1 MIISVRMDIRM
12 SNQVEAVSRLN
23 HQLDL
28 AAQAHRSVKADPA
41 VEAARGRLR
50 DWQAARL
57 RRTHKD
63 LLASAR
69 TEPAAS
75 FFLTDLYGSSDL
87 SKLADDVRRIVPVM
101 VKLLPTAGLE
111 TVADGIELHAL
122 SEDLDIAMVAALG
135 KQLSTL
141 DAPAYGRA
149 YRKVGRRKDR
159 QRQIDLVQDV
169 GQALARLIHQPFVA
183 TALGL
188 MRKPAKLAGLGA
200 LQDFLQRGYEA
211 FRKIDDPQEFL
222 DTIVS
227 REQKVLQSLFAK
239 DDSLLSA

>member
-1 MIISVRMDIRM
+1 M
-12 SNQVEAVSRLN
+12 SNQAEAISRLY

-28 AAQAHRSVKADPA
+28 AAQARSSVKADRT
-41 VEAARGRLR
+41 VEATRQRLR

-57 RRTHKD
+57 ARTHKD
-63 LLASAR
+63 LLASPR
-69 TEPAAS
+69 MGPAAS

-101 VKLLPTAGLE
+101 VKLLPTAGLD
-111 TVADGIELHAL
+111 TVADAIELHAL

-135 KQLSTL
+135 KQIFAL
-141 DAPAYGRA
+141 DAAAYGRA
-149 YRKVGRRKDR
+149 YRKVGRRKER

-169 GQALARLIHQPFVA
+169 GQALARLVHQPFVS
-183 TALGL
+183 TALGF
-188 MRKPAKLAGLGA
+188 MRKPAKLAGLGT

-227 REQKVLQSLFAK
+227 REQELLQALFAK

>member
-1 MIISVRMDIRM
+1 M
-12 SNQVEAVSRLN
+12 SNQAEAISRLN

-28 AAQAHRSVKADPA
+28 AAQVHRSVEADRT
-41 VEAARGRLR
+41 VEAARQRLR

-57 RRTHKD
+57 ARTHKD
-63 LLASAR
+63 LMANPR
-69 TEPAAS
+69 MGPAAS

-111 TVADGIELHAL
+111 TVADAIELHAL
-122 SEDLDIAMVAALG
+122 SEDLDIAMVVALG
-135 KQLSTL
+135 KQLAAL
-141 DAPAYGRA
+141 DAAAYGRA

-169 GQALARLIHQPFVA
+169 GQALGRLVHQPFVA

-188 MRKPAKLAGLGA
+188 MRKPAKLAGPGA

-227 REQKVLQSLFAK
+227 REQKLLQALFAK
-239 DDSLLSA
+239 DDSVLGA

>member
-1 MIISVRMDIRM
+1 MNS
-12 SNQVEAVSRLN
+12 QAEAVNRLN

-28 AAQAHRSVKADPA
+28 AAQANRSVRADRTF
-41 VEAARGRLR
+41 EAARQRLR

-57 RRTHKD
+57 ARTHQD
-63 LLASAR
+63 LLASPR
-69 TEPAAS
+69 MGPAAS

-111 TVADGIELHAL
+111 TVADAIELHAL

-135 KQLSTL
+135 KQISAL
-141 DAPAYGRA
+141 DAAAYGRA
-149 YRKVGRRKDR
+149 YRKVGRREDR

-188 MRKPAKLAGLGA
+188 MRKPAKLAGLSA

-227 REQKVLQSLFAK
+227 REQKLLQALFAK
-239 DDSLLSA
+239 DDSLLGA